1 VRRALLLAIC
11 ALVPSVALGQSSS
24 QFGVR
29 GLGAPGRWL
38 SARAVSTAGA
48 FGLFDPLSSLNPA
61 ALSALPALTATFTG
75 LQDYRHVENPA
86 GEESVRE
93 SRFPQLAIA
102 GPIKRFPMALGLS
115 FSNYTSRDF
124 TLASSDTIVLRG
136 VDVPV
141 SDTFA
146 SRGGMSDLRAAA
158 SYALQGG
165 WIVGG
170 SFHVITG
177 TNRLTSVRDFGDTD
191 SAYQT
196 VRQNS
201 EVSYAGVGVDVG
213 MVRNFGPNFAIAAV
227 ARSDGRALI
236 DRDSTRVARVD
247 LPYTFGLGFRWKPA
261 PQLELATQGIYR
273 TWSGANSD
281 LLEQGGTGAE
291 NTFQVALGGELTP
304 DIRRPNRR
312 PVRFGVRYG
321 TLPFPLVPGEQ
332 PKELGLSLGSGARF
346 AQQRAGV
353 DLGLE
358 YIRRS
363 AGVYK
368 ERAFVVTLGVSV
380 RP

>member
-1 VRRALLLAIC
+1 MC
-11 ALVPSVALGQSSS
+11 ALVPSVALGQSS

-38 SARAVSTAGA
+38 SARSVSTSGA
-48 FGLFDPLSSLNPA
+48 FGLFDPESSLNPA
-61 ALSALPALTATFTG
+61 ALAALPTLTTTFTA

-86 GEESVRE
+86 GEESVKE
-93 SRFPQLAIA
+93 SRFPQLSIA
-102 GPIKRFPMALGLS
+102 SPIKRFPMALGLS

-124 TLASSDTIVLRG
+124 TLASSDTIVLRD
-136 VDVPV
+136 VPVPV
-141 SDTFA
+141 SDTFG
-146 SRGGMSDLRAAA
+146 SRGGLSDLRAAA

-165 WIVGG
+165 WIVGA

-177 TNRLTSVRDFGDTD
+177 TNRLTSVRDFGDAD

-196 VRQNS
+196 ARQSS
-201 EVSYAGVGVDVG
+201 EISYAGIGVDVG
-213 MVRNFGPNFAIAAV
+213 MVRNFGPNFAVAAL

-236 DRDSTRVARVD
+236 DRDSTRIARVD
-247 LPYTFGLGFRWKPA
+247 LPYTFGLGFRWKPV
-261 PQLELATQGIYR
+261 PKLELATQGIYR

-291 NTFQVALGGELTP
+291 NTFQVSFGGEVTP
-304 DIRRPNRR
+304 DTRRPFRR
-312 PVRFGVRYG
+312 PIRFGARYG

-332 PKELGLSLGSGARF
+332 PKEFGLSLGSGARF
-346 AQQRAGV
+346 AQQRAGI

-358 YIRRS
+358 YIRRT
-363 AGVYK
+363 AGAYK